1 MKDKTIKIIGIVVG
15 ILLIIVILYMLFY
28 IIGFFKDNNFT
39 NKGTNKDLTKNIS
52 KIDIDLK
59 YTSLSIESCSKYR
72 VDTDNEFI
80 KVEII
85 DNTLRIKEKKHNPL
99 TRKDTESI
107 TLCINKNSNLSELEL
122 DTGAG
127 KVEIEDLNVEKAEFD
142 LGVGSLTMENSK
154 ITDKFNLDGGAGSI
168 TINDSTLTDS
178 DIDLGVGVLHLTAS
192 LDGNTKIDSGL
203 GNSYL
208 DIIGNK
214 KDYTFVI
221 DKGLGK
227 VLIDNET
234 FVSGTFGN
242 GNKKI
247 VLDTGTGNTTINF
260 KNND

>member
-1 MKDKTIKIIGIVVG
+1 MKDKTIKIIGIVFG
-15 ILLIIVILYMLFY
+15 ILVIIAIVYMLFY
-28 IIGFFKDNNFT
+28 IIGFFKDNNFS
-39 NKGTNKDLTKNIS
+39 NKSTNKDLTKNIS

-59 YTSLSIESCSKYR
+59 STSLKIENCSKYR

-107 TLCINKNSNLSELEL
+107 NLCINKNSNLDELEL
-122 DTGAG
+122 DMGAG
-127 KVEIEDLNVEKAEFD
+127 KVEIEDLNVSKAEFD
-142 LGVGSLTMENSK
+142 LGAGSFTMENANISRE
-154 ITDKFNLDGGAGSI
+154 FSLDGGAGSI
-168 TINDSTLTDS
+168 TIDDSTLNNS
-178 DIDLGVGVLHLTAS
+178 LIDLGLGVLRLNAS
-192 LDGNTKIDSGL
+192 LDGKTKIDSGL
-203 GNSYL
+203 GNCYL

-214 KDYTFVI
+214 DDYTFVI

-227 VLIDNET
+227 VLIDNES

-260 KNND
+260 KK